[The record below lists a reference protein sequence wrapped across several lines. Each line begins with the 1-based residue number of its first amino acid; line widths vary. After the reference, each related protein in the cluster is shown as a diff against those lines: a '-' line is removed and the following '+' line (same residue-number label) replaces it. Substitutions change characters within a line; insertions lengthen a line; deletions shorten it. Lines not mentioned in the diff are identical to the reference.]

1 MVRIKRG
8 NIARK
13 RRKKI
18 LLLAKGFR
26 GSHSK
31 IFRVANAQVIKALI
45 YSYVGRKQRKRQFR
59 KLWITRLNA
68 MMQETHDLNYS
79 IFMNKLKK
87 SRIEINRKRLSQ
99 LAIVD
104 IISFQKLQY
113 IINVKY

>member
-13 RRKKI
+13 RRKKV

-31 IFRVANAQVIKALI
+31 LFCVANSQVIKALI

-68 MMQETHDLNYS
+68 MVRKMNGSNYS

-87 SRIEINRKRLSQ
+87 SKIELNRKMLSQ
-99 LAIVD
+99 LAIID
-104 IISFQKLQY
+104 AISFQKLEH
-113 IINVKY
+113 IIN

>member
-8 NIARK
+8 NVARK

-18 LLLAKGFR
+18 LVLAKGFR
-26 GSHSK
+26 GSHLK

-68 MMQETHDLNYS
+68 IARQTNASNYS
-79 IFMNKLKK
+79 TFINKIKK
-87 SRIEINRKRLSQ
+87 SKIEINRKMLSQ
-99 LAIVD
+99 LAIID
-104 IISFQKLQY
+104 LLSFKKLQE
-113 IINVKY
+113 IIN